1 MTYKISPILAGTAQ
15 AVITPPVGVPLLGTI
30 QRSIGAHDDLHARAL
45 ALSDGNQW
53 FVIIS
58 LDLIGMDFELADR
71 IRAAIAGAGISNAL
85 VHCTHNHSAPFTIPW
100 SILGPRSVVAHGGGW
115 RDQLV
120 SDIKQLASAA
130 RASAAPAIL
139 SAGRAQVQIGFNRRL
154 VTETG
159 VLMKPNPEGAVVPWV
174 DVLRVGRANGSTA
187 AVLFSHAAH
196 PVIIHGASR
205 LMSAEFPGFAADKL
219 SRLLGGNAIA
229 IFGQAF
235 AGNIN
240 GTPLRGGIAA
250 AQRAG
255 EILADAAFEAASNS
269 ELVSGT
275 EISLKSI
282 RTELSLQPLPSM
294 RECEEVLHGA
304 ERRLSDVWGA
314 RSIDDRSL
322 WDAQDRLAPPGS
334 QEDSS
339 AADDTQPMEGQPWWL
354 ADTVLCLRDL
364 QQKIARREDHPLRFE
379 AHLLR
384 LGDDWSLLAASH
396 ELFAEYQLLLD
407 KTAPTRHK
415 MMLAYTSGCES
426 YIPKDQDLA
435 LGGYEASS
443 FPQDGA
449 ALRYRHR
456 RALRSGS
463 EQQVIDA
470 LRSLWC

>member
-1 MTYKISPILAGTAQ
+1 MTYNISPILAGTAQ

-30 QRSIGAHDDLHARAL
+30 QRSTGVNDELRARAL
-45 ALSDGNQW
+45 VLGDGDRW
-53 FVIIS
+53 IAIIS
-58 LDLIGMDFELADR
+58 LDLIGMDFEFSDS
-71 IRAAIAGAGISNAL
+71 IRSAIASAGISNAL

-120 SDIKQLASAA
+120 SDIRKLASVA
-130 RASAAPAIL
+130 RASAAPAVL

-154 VTETG
+154 VSGTG

-174 DVLRVGRANGSTA
+174 DVLRVDRSDGSTA

-196 PVIIHGASR
+196 PVIIHGSSR
-205 LMSAEFPGFAADKL
+205 LMSAEFPGFAAEKL

-240 GTPLRGGIAA
+240 GNPLRGGIAA
-250 AQRAG
+250 ARRAG
-255 EILADAAFEAASNS
+255 EILADAAFQAANNS
-269 ELVSGT
+269 EPVSGT
-275 EISLKSI
+275 EISLKTI
-282 RTELSLQPLPSM
+282 RTDLPLQRLPSM
-294 RECEEVLHGA
+294 RECDEVLHTA
-304 ERRLSDVWGA
+304 ERRLSDVWEA
-314 RSIDDRSL
+314 QSIDDRSL
-322 WDAQDRLAPPGS
+322 WEAQDRLAPPAS
-334 QEDSS
+334 QEDSC
-339 AADDTQPMEGQPWWL
+339 AADDTQPMEAQPWWL

-364 QQKIARREDHPLRFE
+364 REKIARGDDRPLRFE

-384 LGDDWSLLAASH
+384 IGDDWSLLAASH

-407 KTAPTRHK
+407 KTAPSRHK
-415 MMLAYTSGCES
+415 MMLAYTNGCES
-426 YIPKDQDLA
+426 YIPRDQDLA

-463 EQQVIDA
+463 EQQVVDT
-470 LRSLWC
+470 LRSLWD